1 MSGSTQP
8 NPTLSTT
15 LIAYIRVST
24 KEQAITGL
32 SFEAQRAAISRIG
45 MITQEFVETCSGRDD
60 DRPVLAAAIVAAK
73 QSKTPLCVARLD
85 RFSRRV
91 SFAAKMLESNVQ
103 IIVADMPT
111 ANTMTLHIMACV
123 AEQESKLISERT
135 KAAMAAAKAKGA
147 LFGSARPGHWDGIE
161 HLRGRRK
168 IGSKV
173 KPNSQKLLAKV
184 KTLREAGFTLKA
196 IATLLEDQGHR
207 TATGKTITPTTI
219 HRLLIESSKQQG

>member
-1 MSGSTQP
+1 M
-8 NPTLSTT
+8 
-15 LIAYIRVST
+15 IAYIRVST
-24 KEQAITGL
+24 KEQAISGL

-45 MITQEFVETCSGRDD
+45 TITQEFVETCSGRDD
-60 DRPVLAAAIVAAK
+60 ARPVLAAAILAAK
-73 QSKTPLCVARLD
+73 KSKLTLCVARLD

-91 SFAAKMLESNVQ
+91 SFAAKMLESNIQ

-135 KAAMAAAKAKGA
+135 KAAMAVAKANGA

-168 IGSKV
+168 KGSKV
-173 KPNSQKLLAKV
+173 KPNSPNLLAQV
-184 KTLREAGFTLKA
+184 RSLRDAGLSLQA
-196 IATLLEDQGHR
+196 IATLLNDQGER
-207 TATGKTITPTTI
+207 TATGKTITPTSI
-219 HRLLIESSKQQG
+219 HRLIIEASKLQS

>member
-1 MSGSTQP
+1 M
-8 NPTLSTT
+8 
-15 LIAYIRVST
+15 IAYIRVST
-24 KEQAITGL
+24 KEQAISGL
-32 SFEAQRAAISRIG
+32 SFEAQRAAISRLG
-45 MITQEFVETCSGRDD
+45 TITQEFVETCSGRDD

-73 QSKTPLCVARLD
+73 QSNVPLCVARLD

-168 IGSKV
+168 KGSKV
-173 KPNSQKLLAKV
+173 KPSSQDLLTQV
-184 KTLREAGFTLKA
+184 RTLRQAGLTLQE
-196 IATLLEDQGHR
+196 IAELLDAQGKR
-207 TATGKTITPTTI
+207 TATGKTMTRTTI
-219 HRLLIESSKQQG
+219 HRLLKEAV